1 MPGQQDARELRQA
14 CGQRGQGPVS
24 SSGRSPGES
33 GRGPVWAGE
42 RVREAREEPFQRG
55 AQGRASC
62 NVGGQL
68 SAMERRLMLLA
79 RSTQEDSISA
89 PVEWNT
95 GGICTAGE
103 GRAHS
108 LQSEPHACSE
118 RRAGPYSQ
126 TYAKN
131 ILITMVRCGTVTQ
144 QRVLV

>member
-68 SAMERRLMLLA
+68 PAMERRLMLLA

-108 LQSEPHACSE
+108 LQSEPHMHA
-118 RRAGPYSQ
+118 
-126 TYAKN
+126 
-131 ILITMVRCGTVTQ
+131 VRDG
-144 QRVLV
+144 LVPTARPMQKTF